1 MKKKKIFTILVTA
14 LTVMAVQAQSPE
26 TESASGEPQTTDVAE
41 HSAQP
46 AEETAA
52 EVKKPQPVVPVHR
65 METTLAIDTLPTA
78 NEAVRIVLYND
89 NTWRYIRDREIPQD
103 STIYSKYWDTENL
116 SPYNTVEL
124 SSLPSSVAIGL
135 VDSLKHY
142 HYPYKGKISSR
153 YGPRRGRNHH
163 GVDLPLKVGDSIYA
177 PFDGRVRYSKD
188 TKTGYGKLVI
198 IRHDNGLET
207 YFGHLSARKVEAGEW
222 VTAGQLI
229 ALGGNTGRSSGPH
242 LHFETRYYGQ
252 SFDPERLIDFNS
264 GLLRRETF
272 LLQRKYFSIYS
283 KFDQNFD
290 DEIANEEDDK
300 KEAAAAAAVRYYTVR
315 KGDTLSRIAVNNH
328 TTVSKLCQLNGIKST
343 TVLKIGRRLRV
354 R

>member
-1 MKKKKIFTILVTA
+1 MKMKRGRIMAIAATV
-14 LTVMAVQAQSPE
+14 LTTMAVQAQTPE
-26 TESASGEPQTTDVAE
+26 GAVSEQTQQTVGETV
-41 HSAQP
+41 
-46 AEETAA
+46 A
-52 EVKKPQPVVPVHR
+52 EVKKPQPVEPIQR
-65 METTLAIDTLPTA
+65 LETTLTVDTLQTG
-78 NEAVRIVLYND
+78 NDAVKIVLYND
-89 NTWRYIRDREIPQD
+89 NTWRYIRSRDIPQD
-103 STIYSKYWDTENL
+103 STVYSKYWDTENV

-124 SSLPSSVAIGL
+124 NSLPSSVAIAL
-135 VDSLKHY
+135 VDTLKHY

-163 GVDLPLKVGDSIYA
+163 GVDIPLKVGDSIYA

-188 TKTGYGKLVI
+188 TKTGYGNLIV

-207 YFGHLSARKVEAGEW
+207 YFGHLSARKVEPGEW

-229 ALGGNTGRSSGPH
+229 ALGGSTGRSTGPH

-272 LLQRKYFSIYS
+272 MLKRSYFNIYS
-283 KFDQNFD
+283 KYDQNFD

-315 KGDTLSRIAVNNH
+315 KGDTLGRIAINNH
-328 TTVSKLCQLNGIKST
+328 TTVARLCQLNGIKSNT
-343 TVLKIGRRLRV
+343 ILKIGRRLRV

>member
-1 MKKKKIFTILVTA
+1 MAIAATV
-14 LTVMAVQAQSPE
+14 LTTMAVQAQTPE
-26 TESASGEPQTTDVAE
+26 GAVSEQTQQTVGETV
-41 HSAQP
+41 
-46 AEETAA
+46 A
-52 EVKKPQPVVPVHR
+52 EVKKPQPVEPIQR
-65 METTLAIDTLPTA
+65 LETTLTVDTLQTG
-78 NEAVRIVLYND
+78 NDAVKIVLYND
-89 NTWRYIRDREIPQD
+89 NTWRYIRSRDIPQD
-103 STIYSKYWDTENL
+103 STVYSKYWDTENV

-124 SSLPSSVAIGL
+124 NSLPSSVAIAL
-135 VDSLKHY
+135 VDTLKHY

-163 GVDLPLKVGDSIYA
+163 GVDIPLKVGDSIYA

-188 TKTGYGKLVI
+188 TKTGYGNLIV

-207 YFGHLSARKVEAGEW
+207 YFGHLSARKVEPGEW

-229 ALGGNTGRSSGPH
+229 ALGGSTGRSTGPH

-272 LLQRKYFSIYS
+272 MLKRSYFNIYS
-283 KFDQNFD
+283 KYDQNFD

-315 KGDTLSRIAVNNH
+315 KGDTLGRIAINNH
-328 TTVSKLCQLNGIKST
+328 TTVAKLCQLNGIKSNT
-343 TVLKIGRRLRV
+343 ILKIGRRLRV